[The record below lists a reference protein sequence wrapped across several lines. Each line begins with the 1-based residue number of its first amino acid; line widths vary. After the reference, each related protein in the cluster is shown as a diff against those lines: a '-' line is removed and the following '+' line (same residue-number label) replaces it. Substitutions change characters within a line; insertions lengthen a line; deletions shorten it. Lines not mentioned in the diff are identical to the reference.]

1 MEDESINSGW
11 FHSNRKS
18 IAVILLL
25 ILVPVT
31 FAYGID
37 VMNRMYRENHPELD
51 PWYEPEYNLTVWIA
65 PEQEEFILHLDFYDS
80 EQDAYSKTNPYHR
93 LGIRVEPGDD
103 ERNDLNLF
111 TVPVGKS
118 YLWVK
123 IYFDQDTEEP
133 NLIVRIDVGQKFNG
147 VLVGREISILIEPI

>member
-1 MEDESINSGW
+1 MEEEPIPRHW
-11 FHSNRKS
+11 VYRNRKP
-18 IAVILLL
+18 IVAILLL
-25 ILVPVT
+25 IFIPPSLV
-31 FAYGID
+31 FGIGL
-37 VMNRMYRENHPELD
+37 VNKMYQENHPELD

-65 PEQEEFILHLDFYDS
+65 PEQEEFHLHLDFYDS

-93 LGIRVEPGDD
+93 IGIRVEPGDD

-123 IYFDQDTEEP
+123 IYFDQYTEEP
-133 NLIVRIDVGQKFNG
+133 YIIVRIDVGLKFTG
-147 VLVGREISILIEPI
+147 VLLDREVSIFIKPV